1 MIHWE
6 LIGLYI
12 KHRDK
17 IDQFEV
23 LYNQAKKYH

>member
-1 MIHWE
+1 MINWK

-12 KHRDK
+12 KHRAK
-17 IDQFEV
+17 IDLLEV